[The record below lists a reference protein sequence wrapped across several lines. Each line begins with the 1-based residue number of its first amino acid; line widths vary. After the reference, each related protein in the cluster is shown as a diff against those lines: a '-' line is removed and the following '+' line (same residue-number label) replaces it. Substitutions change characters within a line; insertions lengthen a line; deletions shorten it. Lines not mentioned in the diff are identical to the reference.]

1 MAPQDAAALDLLR
14 LRVERVAA
22 VSALTSKALKLAQA
36 VSGMEMDIL
45 RLELAIGRDPADA
58 QLVQELHEVESNAE
72 TVREAQ
78 TTCADEIAAAE
89 EDVTALDRQI
99 AAAKGG

>member
-1 MAPQDAAALDLLR
+1 MAIQDATALDLLR

-22 VSALTSKALKLAQA
+22 VSALTARAMKLAQA
-36 VSGMEMDIL
+36 ASGLEMDML
-45 RLELAIGRDPADA
+45 RLELAIGRDPTDTK
-58 QLVQELHEVESNAE
+58 LVQELHEVRNSVE

-78 TTCADEIAAAE
+78 ATCADEIAAAE
-89 EDVTALDRQI
+89 EDVAVLDRQI